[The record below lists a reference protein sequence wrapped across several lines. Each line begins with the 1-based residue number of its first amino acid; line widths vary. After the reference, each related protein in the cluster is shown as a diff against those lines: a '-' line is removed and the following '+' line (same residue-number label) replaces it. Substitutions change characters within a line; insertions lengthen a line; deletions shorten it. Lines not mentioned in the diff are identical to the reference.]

1 MLLCSVCV
9 SRSPLAVFPQFV
21 SALRPLKRREAS
33 ARPKEDDGDDED
45 DFITGRR
52 RVQSLT
58 HGTPVRPRQELP
70 RHSVHSGSG
79 RTGRSVDEELRER
92 RRLAGLSLSSDS
104 ELHPAE
110 AQETDADEWK
120 QVKTL
125 NLRIS

>member
-1 MLLCSVCV
+1 MCV
-9 SRSPLAVFPQFV
+9 SHSPLDVFTQFV

-33 ARPKEDDGDDED
+33 VPDGDDDD
-45 DFITGRR
+45 DFSAGRR

-92 RRLAGLSLSSDS
+92 RRLAGLSLSGS
-104 ELHPAE
+104 ELYSAE
-110 AQETDADEWK
+110 VLETDADEWK

-125 NLRIS
+125 NLRI